1 MLIKDAGYTL
11 RDIRGS
17 ESRTVRREERTDFIA
32 RVRFYLPFLDDPEP
46 HTVVEK
52 TVEDGME
59 EEEVLRR
66 LVYHDEIE
74 TIREEEQEDEM
85 RKARRQHKNMGYS
98 R

>member
-1 MLIKDAGYTL
+1 MLIKDAGYNL

-17 ESRTVRREERTDFIA
+17 ESRTVRHEERTDFIA
-32 RVRFYLPFLDDPEP
+32 RVRYYLPFLDDPEP

-52 TVEDGME
+52 TVEDGMG

-85 RKARRQHKNMGYS
+85 RKARRQHQNMGYK
-98 R
+98 